1 MFFCVSFFLRVLE
14 SLTRTCVLSKN
25 KSLFFLDAIKWVR
38 KTSFMFCRTPPLDWE
53 WRQPFGFTKLNGN
66 RPKRKIDGLKRLFG
80 SIRAIFD
87 WNKGKRCDWTQPS
100 QQPPLFQFRAT
111 KHIHIHVCVCLYLVC
126 LEVERA
132 YYIEYVRESIDDNDD
147 VIRKERKTAVAYIWK
162 FEKHVKYVLLE
173 CLPTLPYTL
182 FWVNDRH
189 LVSSFCVFICVCVC
203 GNAKLK

>member
-80 SIRAIFD
+80 SIRALFD
-87 WNKGKRCDWTQPS
+87 WNKGKRTDWTQPS
-100 QQPPLFQFRAT
+100 QQPPPFQFRAT
-111 KHIHIHVCVCLYLVC
+111 KHIHIHVCVCLYLVLSRSGEGLLYWIREGKHRWQWWCDPKRKKNCCC
-126 LEVERA
+126 L
-132 YYIEYVRESIDDNDD
+132 YL
-147 VIRKERKTAVAYIWK
+147 KIWK
-162 FEKHVKYVLLE
+162 T
-173 CLPTLPYTL
+173 C
-182 FWVNDRH
+182 
-189 LVSSFCVFICVCVC
+189 
-203 GNAKLK
+203 